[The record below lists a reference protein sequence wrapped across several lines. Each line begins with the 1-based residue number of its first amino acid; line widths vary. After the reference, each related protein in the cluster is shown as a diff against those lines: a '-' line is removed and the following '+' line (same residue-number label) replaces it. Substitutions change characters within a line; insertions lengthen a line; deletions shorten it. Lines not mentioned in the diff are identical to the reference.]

1 MAITREEKNATW
13 TEQDAVD
20 FEKATKHV
28 LNLTAMSNRHFTE
41 DERSMLKVMS
51 KTMQA
56 LADLFEDADHEPI
69 KMVEHVNL
77 HQLRPVGLTPDMGLS
92 GTINTPGYNRSRLWD
107 GTTYMSANSDDY

>member
-13 TEQDAVD
+13 TEQDAAN
-20 FEKATKHV
+20 FEQATKDI
-28 LNLTAMSNRHFTE
+28 LNLTKMANRHFTTA
-41 DERSMLKVMS
+41 ERQMLLMYTQEMKD
-51 KTMQA
+51 
-56 LADLFEDADHEPI
+56 LADLFEDAEHKPI
-69 KMVEHVNL
+69 EMVEHVNL